1 MHFFTF
7 QRYSVLLTRFSLFI
21 IIVLTITGCEI
32 APKGVK
38 FRSYD
43 AHPSVICEGT
53 GCKELPSEKN
63 E

>member
-1 MHFFTF
+1 MHFSMY
-7 QRYSVLLTRFSLFI
+7 QGYSVLLTRFSLLL

-38 FRSYD
+38 FRTYD
-43 AHPSVICEGT
+43 AHPTVVCEGT
-53 GCKELPSEKN
+53 GCKELASEKH